1 MQFKKKSCKLY
12 SFNENAYCDKLLL
25 NSNLIKLFILL
36 LLSFFIMNLEN
47 SYYIIIH
54 RSYLKRKDLQLILS
68 FSVNV
73 PKINL

>member
-1 MQFKKKSCKLY
+1 MQLKKKAVNFTVFMKMLIVINY
-12 SFNENAYCDKLLL
+12 YKI

-54 RSYLKRKDLQLILS
+54 RSFMKKNKFNELLY
-68 FSVNV
+68 FF
-73 PKINL
+73 